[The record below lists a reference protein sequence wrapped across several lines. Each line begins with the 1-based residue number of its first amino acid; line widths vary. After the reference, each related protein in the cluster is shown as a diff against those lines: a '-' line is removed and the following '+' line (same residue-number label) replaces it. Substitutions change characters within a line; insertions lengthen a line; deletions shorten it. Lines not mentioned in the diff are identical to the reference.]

1 MMMTVITTNTIFI
14 ISVIL
19 MDDGGTKALQL
30 HREAKAEAE
39 THFERD
45 ETNTHFQDTIPTH
58 TLDTTFSH
66 TILHTLRRHHTIIL
80 IIL

>member
-14 ISVIL
+14 ICVIL

-58 TLDTTFSH
+58 T
-66 TILHTLRRHHTIIL
+66 RHYLQPYNPTHAAETSYY
-80 IIL
+80 